1 MCVLQ
6 ALQGVAEVN
15 ADIMS
20 HLHSALICTVV
31 YFPRHRHCGV
41 GDGNG
46 WHSGCDSG
54 GCRDGGGRCCID
66 CGYGLVVEMIVIV
79 VDVVVAAVV
88 VVVVEIEFVAMVVMR
103 L

>member
-31 YFPRHRHCGV
+31 YFLRHRHCGV

-46 WHSGCDSG
+46 WRNGCDLAVAVMVVAIVALTG
-54 GCRDGGGRCCID
+54 GV
-66 CGYGLVVEMIVIV
+66 VVEMVVIV
-79 VDVVVAAVV
+79 VDVVVVV
-88 VVVVEIEFVAMVVMR
+88 VVGIEDVVLVVMR